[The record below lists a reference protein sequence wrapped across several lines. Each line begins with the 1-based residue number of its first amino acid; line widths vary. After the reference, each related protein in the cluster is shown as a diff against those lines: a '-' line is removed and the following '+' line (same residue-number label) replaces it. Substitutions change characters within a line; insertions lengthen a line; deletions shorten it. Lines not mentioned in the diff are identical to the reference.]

1 MKRQQ
6 VPVASPLGATIGYSR
21 AVRAG
26 DLVFVS
32 GTTATSPD
40 GGALHPGDAGKQ
52 AEVIL
57 ERIAAALGQLGA
69 SLEDVVETRIYVT
82 DMSLWPAVGEAH
94 GAAFKDIRPA
104 STLVQVG
111 PLIFPGLLVE
121 ISAIASTTGWQK
133 GA

>member
-1 MKRQQ
+1 MQRQQ

-52 AEVIL
+52 TEVVL
-57 ERIAAALGQLGA
+57 ERIGAALNQLGA
-69 SLEDVVETRIYVT
+69 SLADVVETRIYVT
-82 DMSLWPAVGEAH
+82 DMAFWQAVGAAH
-94 GAAFKDIRPA
+94 GAVFKDVRPS
-104 STLVQVG
+104 STLVEVSA
-111 PLIFPGLLVE
+111 LIYPELLVE
-121 ISAIASTTGWQK
+121 ISAIASL
-133 GA
+133 A